1 MEIDAKI
8 ARVKELITRRE
19 ELDAELQELLG
30 GAVREKRAP
39 RCSICG
45 EPGHRAGACPSKP
58 PEQAPQ

>member
-8 ARVKELITRRE
+8 ARVKELIAKRE
-19 ELDAELQELLG
+19 EVDAELHDLLA

-45 EPGHRAGACPSKP
+45 EPGHRASACPSKP
-58 PEQAPQ
+58 TEQAPQ

>member
-19 ELDAELQELLG
+19 ELDAELHELLAG
-30 GAVREKRAP
+30 VVREKRLP

-45 EPGHRAGACPSKP
+45 EPGHRASACPSKP
-58 PEQAPQ
+58 EQVAQ